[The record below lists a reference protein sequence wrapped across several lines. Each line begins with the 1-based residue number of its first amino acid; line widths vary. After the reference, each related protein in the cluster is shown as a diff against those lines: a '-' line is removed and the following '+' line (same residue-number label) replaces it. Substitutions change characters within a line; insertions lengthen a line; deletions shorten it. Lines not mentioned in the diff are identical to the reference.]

1 MLNSELIRHH
11 RDELGVGWLRFRDI
25 NRISENKGNA
35 VDVAARPSDFNR
47 VTNRTFNAARRR
59 FVLFSDGWVECLRD
73 RAKDFD
79 VVVHHRNGFAQ
90 ILISFNMRRYADFM
104 YDRCDIRIQILSFGH
119 GDHIG
124 FEQGGR

>member
-11 RDELGVGWLRFRDI
+11 RDEFGVGWLRFRDI

-47 VTNRTFNAARRR
+47 VANRTFNAARRR
-59 FVLFSDGWVECLRD
+59 FVLFSDGWVERLRD

-79 VVVHHRNGFAQ
+79 VVVHHRDSFAQ
-90 ILISFNMRRYADFM
+90 VLVTFNMSWHANLM
-104 YDRCDIRIQILSFGH
+104 NNTCDIRIQVFAFRHMYNIRTRSGS
-119 GDHIG
+119 
-124 FEQGGR
+124 